1 MPTSAAIA
9 PFTYLPMY
17 MQLLAMTKKN
27 CITTPGSD
35 STLSGVC
42 TDLSA
47 GVAKFR
53 SELDG
58 VKGILPTTAQMA
70 ELQDIAWM
78 FPSTNDTTMASK
90 QVIQLLL
97 DVAAKTTKPLDQDND
112 VGSIFSEDRISVL
125 EKDLNRDVLPDI
137 SRFDQADLLMQT
149 LIQARMTR
157 LEGIGFYTWS
167 KVMMVVIT
175 LPQLLILAFIMIQF
189 GILKR
194 REHRMRKNTL
204 KISRER
210 SLMQSLLSE
219 MRAGQNYQEERPAA
233 VVAHL

>member
-1 MPTSAAIA
+1 MPSSAAIA

-58 VKGILPTTAQMA
+58 VKAILPSTAQMA

-157 LEGIGFYTWS
+157 LEGISFYTWS
-167 KVMMVVIT
+167 QIMMVVIT

-194 REHRMRKNTL
+194 REHRMRKNL
-204 KISRER
+204 
-210 SLMQSLLSE
+210 SLI
-219 MRAGQNYQEERPAA
+219 
-233 VVAHL
+233 HI